1 MLTYFVLAITLT
13 FLYPKNVP
21 KINVWMASAF
31 GSPQTGCLVLTAIKT
46 MQAKL
51 IIAFDRLGDVAFD
64 AKTVLIHTSL
74 TGNVNFPLPW
84 PPFVPQLTDI
94 GAAKDT
100 YHGLFEATQAGDA
113 SKISARDDARTML
126 TTLLKKLAPYLELV
140 ADGSIPKLES
150 TGYDLRHDIVQSE
163 STDPLPPPPPVSP
176 SRGAMP
182 AAPWW
187 PARAACPGAGS
198 YILEI
203 CAGDPS
209 VEANWTLKGTFLHC
223 SKIVTDGYV
232 PGRIYYGR
240 LQGVGPNGPGL
251 WAVSPGIMA
260 V

>member
-1 MLTYFVLAITLT
+1 
-13 FLYPKNVP
+13 
-21 KINVWMASAF
+21 
-31 GSPQTGCLVLTAIKT
+31 

-51 IIAFDRLGDVAFD
+51 IIAFDRLGDVVFD
-64 AKTVLIHTSL
+64 AKSVLIYTSL

-84 PPFVPQLTDI
+84 PPYVPQLTAI

-113 SKISARDDARTML
+113 SKISAREDARTIL

-163 STDPLPPPPPVSP
+163 SKDPLPPPPGFTFT
-176 SRGAMP
+176 RGDASGTLV
-182 AAPWW
+182 ASAESL
-187 PARAACPGAGS
+187 PGAGN

-209 VEANWTLKGTFLHC
+209 VEANWTHKGTFLHC